1 MMLTEIEKQIN
12 QIEDL
17 RELQQITGFV
27 KDRKR
32 AIGNRLKYT
41 LAIGDKV
48 QVSNGGKTDEGTVTK
63 INRTR
68 AVIDMRGGS
77 WNVPFSMITV
87 IEDDSDDVWR
97 AESADRNPD
106 ASAI

>member
-12 QIEDL
+12 LIEDL

-32 AIGNRLKYT
+32 AIGNRLKYQ
-41 LAIGDKV
+41 LQIGDKV
-48 QVSNGGKTDEGTVTK
+48 KINGSGRLDNGVVTK

-68 AVIDMRGGS
+68 AVVKIDNQQ
-77 WNVPFSMITV
+77 WTVPFTMITK
-87 IEDDSDDVWR
+87 EQ
-97 AESADRNPD
+97 
-106 ASAI
+106 